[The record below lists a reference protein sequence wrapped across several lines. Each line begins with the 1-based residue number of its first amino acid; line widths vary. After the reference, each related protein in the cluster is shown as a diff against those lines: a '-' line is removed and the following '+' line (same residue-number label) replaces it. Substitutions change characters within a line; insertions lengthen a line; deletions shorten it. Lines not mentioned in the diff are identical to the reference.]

1 MNDWWIDG
9 IIVLLLALLGFL
21 AFSLRKLEAQ
31 ENAEEHFQSSLD
43 KPEKKRRFTLYPRNL
58 IRQSGFSVERAR
70 WIYWPVKAALALL
83 VPMLLTELTQGSL
96 ALRWVFLSSLGSFF
110 LPDAY
115 LWLRRRA
122 RRKRIAGSLS
132 LFVSLIVVYL
142 RSGLNL
148 RDSFDNAARF
158 GLTEE
163 NPLAKEV
170 LLLSSEIS
178 AGRSRE
184 ESFKCLAE
192 RTGVEELMQLS
203 SVLEVGFSVGSPMA
217 QTLEA
222 QADLLV
228 ARQRQRGTQMA
239 NRKTME
245 AMLPMIMVCFPMFLV
260 LVFYPAG
267 AQVFEVLA
275 LLRELF

>member
-1 MNDWWIDG
+1 MSDWWIDG
-9 IIVLLLALLGFL
+9 IIVLLLLLLGVL
-21 AFSLRKLEAQ
+21 AVSLRKLEAQ
-31 ENAEEHFQSSLD
+31 ANVSEHFESSLEKPD
-43 KPEKKRRFTLYPRNL
+43 KPGFSFYPRKL

-70 WIYWPVKAALALL
+70 WVYWPLKLAMAIIMPMILVELSRGAVGVGWLL
-83 VPMLLTELTQGSL
+83 G
-96 ALRWVFLSSLGSFF
+96 ASSAGFF
-110 LPDAY
+110 APDAY
-115 LWLRRRA
+115 LWLLRRTRK
-122 RRKRIAGSLS
+122 KRIAGSLS

-142 RSGLNL
+142 RSGLSL
-148 RDSFDNAARF
+148 RDSFDHAARF
-158 GLTEE
+158 GLTDT

-184 ESFKCLAE
+184 EAFTCLAE
-192 RTGVEELMQLS
+192 RTGVDELMQLA

-228 ARQRQRGTQMA
+228 ARQRQRGTQLA

-267 AQVFEVLA
+267 AQVFEVMT
-275 LLRELF
+275 LLKELF